1 LWRVAT
7 VEDLGKS
14 PTSNDT
20 GDLFSKQ
27 PATKWF
33 SFTRLTLGCGLTSG
47 FPYFPLVSLLVNN
60 LMPIY

>member
-1 LWRVAT
+1 VARCHRGRPWQ
-7 VEDLGKS
+7 VAEAM
-14 PTSNDT
+14 T